1 MSVSILKEIRGRR
14 FRNRKEAEETLKEI
28 LDLMEE
34 GEYLQAATGV
44 RLLYSNLHEL
54 IERTEQKQTQDSN
67 STPKK
72 D

>member
-54 IERTEQKQTQDSN
+54 IIRTEKQK
-67 STPKK
+67 STENPQIGEQ
-72 D
+72 